1 MELLDMPLKLE
12 LNQRTKD
19 QFCNLQMVFQ
29 NPNDALN
36 PYRSVGQS
44 LARTIKLL
52 DGRQKNAVEIQERI
66 AELLRSVRLPEN
78 YADRY
83 PSELSGGEKQR
94 VAIARA
100 FAAYPALV
108 VADEPTS
115 SLDVSVQ
122 AVVLNLLKDL
132 RAQEG
137 ASYILISHDLE
148 VVAYLADW
156 IVVMYLGEVVEEG
169 NTAHVY
175 NFPSHP
181 YTEALISA
189 IPVPD
194 PDKKQ
199 GAIRLEGDI
208 PSARQKPMGCPFH
221 TRCPRKIGAIC
232 EQEAPPWRDAG
243 DGHHIRCHIPIEE
256 LTVLQSGTIGALEY
270 K

>member
-1 MELLDMPLKLE
+1 
-12 LNQRTKD
+12 
-19 QFCNLQMVFQ
+19 MVFQ

-52 DGRQKNAVEIQERI
+52 DGRQKSNLEVRERVG
-66 AELLRSVRLPEN
+66 ELLRSVRLPEN
-78 YADRY
+78 YATRY

-100 FAAYPALV
+100 FAANPALV

-137 ASYILISHDLE
+137 ASYILISHDLD
-148 VVAYLADW
+148 VVAYLSDW
-156 IVVMYLGEVVEEG
+156 IVVMYLGEVVEVG
-169 NTAHVY
+169 TTAHVY
-175 NFPSHP
+175 GIPSHP
-181 YTEALISA
+181 YTEALVSA

-194 PDKKQ
+194 PDATQ
-199 GAIRLEGDI
+199 GVIRLDGDI
-208 PSARQKPMGCPFH
+208 PSARNKPTGCPFH

-243 DGHHIRCHIPIEE
+243 DGHQIRCHIQVEE
-256 LTVLQSGTIGALEY
+256 LIQLQSATEVHA
-270 K
+270 